1 MSKEK
6 IEDSAF
12 ARPIRKFNPGLLQ
25 SDDEIISQFVARR
38 HEFELVREVLD
49 NNISAPSCQHVLVVA
64 PRGHGKT
71 MLLARVAAEV
81 RRDEELEQHLIPV
94 RFMEESQEIDG
105 LADFW
110 LETLYQLARE
120 LSDKHHAMA
129 QELKKTHADLS
140 MRWREQGIE
149 GLAQAAVLDAA
160 DRLNQR
166 LVLLVENMQSLL
178 SNMDEEFGWK
188 LRSALQSL
196 PQIILVASATSRFE
210 ELKDPSAPFFELF
223 HCVYLKAL
231 SPSECLR
238 LWTEITGQSPHIHE
252 IRPLQI
258 LTGGNPRL
266 LVMVASFARHWSIR
280 RLMEELVS
288 LIDENTDYF
297 RGNLESLP
305 TKERRVFVSLIDLWQ
320 ASNAGEIAARARL
333 DVRTVST
340 MLGRLVE
347 RGAVTVVSDS
357 KGGKRLYAAAER
369 LYSIY
374 YKLRRERDEA
384 AVVEALIHFMVAFY
398 DVGEVYQVSDLLMKE
413 TLESSAIQEG
423 IDRALASRTLSQDGK
438 LDLKWDEVARV
449 SDEVKNR
456 RYSAAVVKLQEDVH
470 DAYSNAN
477 WEFLLEI
484 VDQFEADPLSDFH
497 WDWESDRARAVHL
510 AHLRSDAY
518 LHLNKHLQVIEVAGD
533 VVESLRGTEDTTLIS
548 KAYSM
553 GLNVAKAYY
562 HLGDFRRSRM
572 ECDLLLEYY
581 ENCES
586 PCYDPQ
592 LVSALVVKAE
602 SETGLGNDER
612 ATNLLDK
619 VLERFGHSDALDVQ
633 RLVARSMVGHGE
645 TAQIQYN
652 RHHRAIETYS
662 KTISHFGGSDDIEI
676 RILVKSAWLN
686 KGIAHGMLGDFES
699 EIACYEE
706 LVAWIEKRNA
716 PYDRPSA
723 LTALIYKSRR
733 LAELGRAEEALA
745 SSKDSAKRLDM
756 CGSIFEANIRQWIAW
771 YMRGTQALALV
782 AIGKSDIAM
791 DSFRCAYYS
800 FDPCDDSHVGEMLRL
815 VPELISAGAS
825 ERELVDVLQS
835 DTRRA
840 QSLFPMIVALQQRQG
855 ESVRAPEEI
864 LGVAEDFRSFVSK
877 RKEEGLMPGFMF
889 RMDL

>member
-6 IEDSAF
+6 IEDSAI
-12 ARPIRKFNPGLLQ
+12 ARTIRKFNPGLLQ
-25 SDDEIISQFVARR
+25 SDDEIVGQFVVRQ
-38 HEFELVREVLD
+38 HEFELVRDVLV
-49 NNISAPSCQHVLVVA
+49 NNIDTPSCQHVLVVA

-81 RRDEELEQHLIPV
+81 RRDEELDRHLLPV
-94 RFMEESQEIDG
+94 RFIEENQEIDG

-120 LSDKHHAMA
+120 VSAKHHALA
-129 QELKKTHADLS
+129 RELLKTHADLS
-140 MRWREQGIE
+140 ERWREQGME

-160 DRLNQR
+160 DRLNRR

-196 PQIILVASATSRFE
+196 SQIILVASATSRFE
-210 ELKDPSAPFFELF
+210 ELADPSAPFFELF
-223 HCVYLKAL
+223 HCVYLKSL
-231 SPSECLR
+231 SPRECLR
-238 LWTEITGQSPHIHE
+238 LWTEITDQSPDTHE

-266 LVMVASFARHWSIR
+266 LVMVAEFAHHRSLR
-280 RLMEELVS
+280 QLMEEIVC

-320 ASNAGEIAARARL
+320 ASSAGEISVRARL
-333 DVRTVST
+333 DVRVVST

-347 RGAVTVVSDS
+347 RGAVTIVTDS

-374 YKLRRERDEA
+374 YKLRREGDEA
-384 AVVEALIHFMVAFY
+384 SVVEALVHFMVVFY
-398 DVGEVYQVSDLLMKE
+398 DVGEVHRVSDLLMQE
-413 TLESSAIQEG
+413 ALESSAIQLG
-423 IDRALASRTLSQDGK
+423 IDRALVSRLLLKDGS
-438 LDLKWDEVARV
+438 LDKKWDEIRRV
-449 SDEVKNR
+449 SDLTKNKL
-456 RYSAAVVKLQEDVH
+456 YTNAATKFRLDVAG
-470 DAYSNAN
+470 AYDNEN
-477 WEFLLEI
+477 WKRVLEI
-484 VDQFEADPLSDFH
+484 VDQYEADQPTDIL
-497 WDWESDRARAVHL
+497 WMWERKYGMAHR
-510 AHLRSDAY
+510 AHLRTEA
-518 LHLNKHLQVIEVAGD
+518 HLRLKEYHKVIEVAGEA
-533 VVESLRGTEDTTLIS
+533 VERLRDTQDTTLMS

-562 HLGDFRRSRM
+562 HLGDFKRSRM

-586 PCYDPQ
+586 PWNDTQ
-592 LVSALVVKAE
+592 LVLALVFKAE

-645 TAQIQYN
+645 IAQVQYN
-652 RHHRAIETYS
+652 AHQRAIETYS
-662 KTISHFGGSDDIEI
+662 KTISHFGGSDDIET

-686 KGIAHGMLGDFES
+686 RGIAHGMLGDFES
-699 EIACYEE
+699 EIDCYEE
-706 LVAWIEKRNA
+706 LVAWIDKRNA
-716 PYDRPSA
+716 PHERPSA

-745 SSKDSAKRLDM
+745 SCKDSAERLEV
-756 CGSIFEANIRQWIAW
+756 CGSKFEADIRQWIDW
-771 YMRGTQALALV
+771 YMGGTRALALV
-782 AIGKSDIAM
+782 SMGESYIAM
-791 DSFRCAYYS
+791 DSLRRAYNS

-815 VPELISAGAS
+815 VPELISARAS

-835 DTRRA
+835 DTSRA
-840 QSLFPMIVALQQRQG
+840 QRLFPMIVALQQRQG
-855 ESVRAPEEI
+855 ESVRAPEET
-864 LGVAEDFRSFVSK
+864 LGVAEDFRTFLDQ
-877 RKEEGLMPGFMF
+877 RIAEGLMPGFMF